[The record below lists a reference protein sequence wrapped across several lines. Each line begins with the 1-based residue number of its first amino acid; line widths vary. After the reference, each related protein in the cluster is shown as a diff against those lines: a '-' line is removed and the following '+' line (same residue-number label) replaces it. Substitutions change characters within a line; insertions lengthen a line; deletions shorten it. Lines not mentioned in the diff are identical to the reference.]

1 MTFVLP
7 ARGWRGPRA
16 IAPARRGLARP
27 HRGSI
32 RGRTALGSG
41 IEIADTTMVG
51 PQPPILPLSVA
62 ATGDYKAV
70 RSTPADGACGVHGYP
85 CMHPG
90 VDCGGYQGTVV
101 NAPED
106 GTVYLTADG
115 SQPPWRGYG
124 PYLVLMLGKSG
135 YYHLMAHLQPGSVIP
150 AVGDAVTAGEP
161 IATTSSANHTHWEVR
176 KKPTPDYANNET
188 NFDNNIDPV
197 NDWLPSQRGL
207 LAQISSGNMNLL
219 IIAGGAAIALALYY
233 REV

>member
-1 MTFVLP
+1 MPYVLS

-16 IAPARRGLARP
+16 IAPGQRGLARQYRRA
-27 HRGSI
+27 RGLM
-32 RGRTALGSG
+32 GLGSG
-41 IEIADTTMVG
+41 IEIADTSMVG

-62 ATGDYKAV
+62 TTGDYKAV
-70 RSTPADGACGVHGYP
+70 RNTPADGACGVHGYP

-90 VDCGGYQGTVV
+90 VDVGGYQGTVV

-106 GTVYLTADG
+106 ATLVLTADG

-124 PYLVLMLGKSG
+124 PYLALFLGKSG
-135 YYHLMAHLQPGSVIP
+135 YYHLLAHLEPGSVIP
-150 AVGDAVTAGEP
+150 SVGDAVTAGQP
-161 IATTSSANHTHWEVR
+161 IGATSSANHTHWEVR

-207 LAQISSGNMNLL
+207 VGAIGKTNLL
-219 IIAGGAAIALALYY
+219 IIAASAAIGLALYY
-233 REV
+233 REG